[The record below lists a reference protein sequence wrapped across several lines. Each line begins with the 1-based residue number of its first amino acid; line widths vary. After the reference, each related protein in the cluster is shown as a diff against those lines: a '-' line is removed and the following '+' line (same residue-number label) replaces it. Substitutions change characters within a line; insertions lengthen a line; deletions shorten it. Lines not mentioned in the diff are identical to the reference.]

1 MTQSVFYSFL
11 IGPFPFS
18 QDNSIMRYF
27 FPSNIPQVIISSV
40 QATTSGIQD
49 PRGIVVDLLGRVYI
63 ANAGRNTISRLT
75 FNNGTVGWNATTLYI
90 NVNNQFSQP
99 GPMVFGSDGR

>member
-1 MTQSVFYSFL
+1 
-11 IGPFPFS
+11 
-18 QDNSIMRYF
+18 
-27 FPSNIPQVIISSV
+27 
-40 QATTSGIQD
+40 
-49 PRGIVVDLLGRVYI
+49 VYI